1 MLNSSLKR
9 TGADFSYLTLFLQF
23 VRPTRS
29 SYIRIH
35 RSDGKVVFSVDVAIR
50 AAVLY
55 PVGNLGRKIEFT
67 TSVGFT
73 EKETYYVTM
82 DPGKYESFVKPTGEA
97 ILHRLSMSFYYVTR
111 ILNTTGTYFRMAF
124 KSLHRSPT
132 NEGGDEIA
140 MQVLADAND
149 IEKRKGYER

>member
-1 MLNSSLKR
+1 MSNSLDYHKSQLKQRAKPETSVVIRQLDTSDSFLELLLRTIANKDQNDSFEGVRYIESLLQMLNSSLKR
-9 TGADFSYLTLFLQF
+9 IRADFSYLTLFLQF

-35 RSDGKVVFSVDVAIR
+35 RSDGKVVFSVDVAIT

-55 PVGNLGRKIEFT
+55 PVGNLERTIEFT

-82 DPGKYESFVKPTGEA
+82 DPG
-97 ILHRLSMSFYYVTR
+97 
-111 ILNTTGTYFRMAF
+111 
-124 KSLHRSPT
+124 
-132 NEGGDEIA
+132 
-140 MQVLADAND
+140 
-149 IEKRKGYER
+149 